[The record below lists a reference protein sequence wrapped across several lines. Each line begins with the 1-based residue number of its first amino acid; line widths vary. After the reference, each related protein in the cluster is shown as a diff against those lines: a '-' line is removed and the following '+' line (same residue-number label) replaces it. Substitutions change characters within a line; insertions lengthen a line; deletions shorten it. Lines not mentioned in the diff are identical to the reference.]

1 MYIIHI
7 VLVIA
12 EIVTLEVQVT
22 PVLIS
27 NVFVHV
33 LYVSNGTIAKEK
45 YRICI
50 LSSAYCG
57 YYW

>member
-50 LSSAYCG
+50 LSLAYYG